1 MKRIKYVFLLIAVL
15 ALTFACDTYSEKDL
29 AAFDKKIKEYVEKQ
43 PLKFEKSETGLYYY
57 MENEGEGD
65 EYIKFTDNVT
75 FAYEGRLLNGELFDR
90 RTRDNP
96 VTFDTRVLIEGWKEA
111 FAYLKKG
118 GKAKLIIPPSLGY
131 GDKEVG
137 NIPKNSI
144 LVFDVE
150 IIAVD

>member
-1 MKRIKYVFLLIAVL
+1 MKSFHLFFLIGVVVSL
-15 ALTFACDTYSEKDL
+15 FQACSTYSEDDL
-29 AAFDKKIKEYVEKQ
+29 TRFDEEAKSYVQKQ
-43 PLKFEKSETGLYYY
+43 AEKFEKTESGLYLYI
-57 MENEGEGD
+57 EKEGEGD
-65 EYIKFTDNVT
+65 AYIKYTDKVT
-75 FAYEGRLLNGELFDR
+75 FCYTGKLLNGQVFDQT
-90 RTRDNP
+90 TRENP

-118 GKAKLIIPPSLGY
+118 GKAKLVIPPSLGY